1 MGNLKAASV
10 DIFCSLDVVARVMPG
25 PHYGVMQPACRLHAA
40 CMQAACSLRTIVDD
54 RILNVDAGMQG
65 VDALHPGDVRGCG
78 FKNMNI
84 HENWP
89 TCHVSTCLSAQV
101 VVILYCS
108 EWI

>member
-1 MGNLKAASV
+1 
-10 DIFCSLDVVARVMPG
+10 
-25 PHYGVMQPACRLHAA
+25 MQPACSLHAG
-40 CMQAACSLRTIVDD
+40 CIRSYAACIRSYTIVDD

-89 TCHVSTCLSAQV
+89 TCHLPISPSGGHFVLLGMDLEIAV
-101 VVILYCS
+101 GGV
-108 EWI
+108 